1 MQSKLYLKHDL
12 PDSAEALYLPNKF
25 FYSQRQKEEN
35 LKDVHGKSVSKIKG
49 KLVSHLNLNLVVL
62 HDWSLSLSAFS
73 IVCSTRK
80 RKLLFQIIGIG
91 QLTVQ
96 FTQKNCKN
104 IFNNIFHAHVFTF
117 LLMFLQFQHE
127 WQNLSFDVRHLTSGT
142 IDVPLG
148 LEITPSCR
156 LWLKNFSC
164 LSYL

>member
-73 IVCSTRK
+73 IMYQ
-80 RKLLFQIIGIG
+80 LFFPRYFFRIMGKI
-91 QLTVQ
+91 
-96 FTQKNCKN
+96 
-104 IFNNIFHAHVFTF
+104 
-117 LLMFLQFQHE
+117 
-127 WQNLSFDVRHLTSGT
+127 LS
-142 IDVPLG
+142 
-148 LEITPSCR
+148 R
-156 LWLKNFSC
+156 LISLRSQ
-164 LSYL
+164 